1 MNKIKVG
8 IIALMTV
15 ITLGAT
21 SPVLA
26 ANCTS
31 AKDCVGAGLNAAGGN
46 ANGTT
51 TDPGTIF
58 KTIVNALLYVLG
70 AVAVI
75 MIVLGGIKYTTS
87 NGDASAVTSAKNTIL
102 YAVIGLLVAIFAY
115 AIVNFV
121 VKSF

>member
-51 TDPGTIF
+51 TDPGTII

-121 VKSF
+121 VTRF